1 MSTDNEKVKGT
12 SFLLILINIKGIA
25 AVDHYCTIN
34 RAGQPPLFFRYSTI
48 RLIDGEEK
56 SLRLKNNLERDFA
69 APVYMSEAPSMP
81 SSLHGFCLGVVEP
94 FCRFQ
99 V

>member
-12 SFLLILINIKGIA
+12 SFLLLLLNNKDA

-34 RAGQPPLFFRYSTI
+34 RAGQPTLFRYSTI
-48 RLIDGEEK
+48 RLIDGKEK

-81 SSLHGFCLGVVEP
+81 SSLHGFCLGVVEL
-94 FCRFQ
+94 FCKFQ